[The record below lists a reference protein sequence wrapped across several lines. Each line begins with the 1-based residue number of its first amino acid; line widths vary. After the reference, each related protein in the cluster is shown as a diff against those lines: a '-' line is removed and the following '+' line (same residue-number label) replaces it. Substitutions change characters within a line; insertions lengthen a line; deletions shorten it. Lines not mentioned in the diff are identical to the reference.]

1 MAKKYTFFGG
11 PADGGQVPHY
21 AVDMDYVLLT
31 SEDVTG
37 QKSSNTILY
46 YYEKCEN
53 HPRFEYAGE
62 VEEQED
68 EDNE

>member
-1 MAKKYTFFGG
+1 MAKKYRFYGG
-11 PADGGQVPHY
+11 PADGGEVPHY

-31 SEDVTG
+31 SDDITG
-37 QKSSNTILY
+37 QKTGSTILY
-46 YYEKCEN
+46 YYEKCDD
-53 HPRFEYAGE
+53 HPWFEYAGE